1 MKSERVSDHARKK
14 CMKNWGICYTGN
26 DVTRSILTVR
36 PDTDTAREWK
46 CKMMVLC
53 MFGIRSAAIVL
64 IFFYLPQANR
74 RQYSLQSLWN
84 KRSSREKRQHD
95 CFKPNLFG
103 CIFSNHFQEIID
115 FYWPSMVL
123 KTFGHLA
130 KQILLISS
138 EKLWPSSSARNWVI
152 KSSQDGC
159 RWRAVLYYCRKCR

>member
-1 MKSERVSDHARKK
+1 MKSERVSDQARKK

-36 PDTDTAREWK
+36 PDTDAAWQWN
-46 CKMMVLC
+46 CKIMVLYIC
-53 MFGIRSAAIVL
+53 SVL
-64 IFFYLPQANR
+64 EVWQSFWSSFIFPKPIGVNTAFNPCGT
-74 RQYSLQSLWN
+74 
-84 KRSSREKRQHD
+84 KRSSREKCQHD
-95 CFKPNLFG
+95 CFKPTLFG

-138 EKLWPSSSARNWVI
+138 EKLWPSSSARNWVV
-152 KSSQDGC
+152 KSS
-159 RWRAVLYYCRKCR
+159 